1 MKQKIVLIFILLVG
15 LYSCKE
21 KNTPTNKEQKN
32 EYFEL
37 AEKQFDENKIDSA
50 YINYSKAKEQFR
62 ELKDSAKEGIATS
75 RQGMIAAMK
84 GDYYGSQ
91 EILLEALSKF
101 DTTNK
106 EHFPSLA
113 STNNTLGIV
122 NYSLKNYQ
130 EAIKFYKETFK
141 YQTDSN
147 NIITTLNNL
156 ATTYRNAGDFDQ
168 SIKLFEEIIKKPTH
182 PLNYARI
189 LSNYSF
195 TKWSADSTYNPLPS
209 LLKALNIRIQE
220 KDYLG
225 QNSSYSH
232 LAQFYEDSD
241 KSKALYYSKEMY
253 KIASFINHPDSK
265 IEALSYLINLS
276 PAEYSKNYFNEY
288 LKLNDSLNSA
298 RQIDKNQFAL
308 IRYQTEKLKNDKLLL
323 ERNLDVQKDQI
334 IRQRF
339 ISGLVVFGLIT
350 TIFFSILWYKKRKQ
364 KLELELQSSIRE
376 NQLKTSKKVHDV
388 VANGIYRVM
397 NEIENQSEIDR
408 EGILDKLEDM
418 YEKSRDISYETT
430 DEEYENFHL
439 KISDLVDSFSNE
451 NRIILLV
458 GNSENLWKKVNV
470 NTKYEVENIIQELL
484 VNMKKHSEANKITL
498 KFENLNNSININYI
512 DNGKG
517 FDDKVIYKNGLNSTV
532 NRIKNLKGDITFDSQ
547 MNKGLNIKINFPIY

>member
-1 MKQKIVLIFILLVG
+1 MKQKTVLIIILLVG

-21 KNTPTNKEQKN
+21 KNTPTNKELKN

-50 YINYSKAKEQFR
+50 FINYAKAKEIFR
-62 ELKDSAKEGIATS
+62 ELKDSVNEGKALS
-75 RQGMIAAMK
+75 NQGMIAAMK

-91 EILLEALSKF
+91 QILLEALSKF
-101 DTTNK
+101 DTTNH
-106 EHFPSLA
+106 EHFQSL
-113 STNNTLGIV
+113 SSINNTLGIA

-130 EAIKFYKETFK
+130 ASIKFYKEAFK

-147 NIITTLNNL
+147 KIITALNNL
-156 ATTYRNAGDFDQ
+156 ATTYRNAGDLKQ
-168 SIKLFEEIIKKPTH
+168 SIQIFEEIIKKPTH
-182 PLNYARI
+182 PVNHARI
-189 LSNYSF
+189 LANYSF
-195 TKWSADSTYNPLPS
+195 TKWSADSSYNPLPG
-209 LLKALNIRIQE
+209 LEKALNIRIKE
-220 KDYLG
+220 KDYIG
-225 QNSSYSH
+225 QNSSYSQ
-232 LAQFYEDSD
+232 LAQYYEDSD
-241 KSKALYYSKEMY
+241 RSKALYYAEQMY
-253 KIASFINHPDSK
+253 KIAKLINHPDSK
-265 IEALSYLINLS
+265 IEALSYLINFSHTNL
-276 PAEYSKNYFNEY
+276 AKNYFNEY

-308 IRYQTEKLKNDKLLL
+308 IRYQTERLINEKLLL

-339 ISGLVVFGLIT
+339 ISGLIVFGLIT
-350 TIFFSILWYKKRKQ
+350 TIIFSLLWFKKRKK
-364 KLELELQSSIRE
+364 KLELELQNSIRE
-376 NQLKTSKKVHDV
+376 NQLKTSKKIHDV

-397 NEIENQSEIDR
+397 NEIENQTEIDR

-458 GNSENLWKKVNV
+458 GNSQNLWKKVPV

-547 MNKGLNIKINFPIY
+547 MNKGLNIKINFPIN